1 MSREKLRILCVD
13 DEMQVLQGLKL
24 NLRKH
29 YDVTITESARKAL
42 EMLRQDSFAIVLSDM
57 RMPEMSGA
65 DFLSKVS
72 VGWPDTVRMLLTG
85 YSEINIAID
94 AINKGGVFRFLTKP
108 CPVEQLLKVL
118 EDAAKQYRLIV
129 AEKEL
134 LHKTL
139 KGSVAVLVEILSIV
153 DPEATMAFS
162 NLRSVIVEIA
172 RRMGTSNTWDI
183 EIAAM
188 LSRIGAVTLPSE
200 LRVKEKSAE
209 PLEPSERRL
218 LASIPEIGARLIS
231 HIPRLD
237 SVSRIVRYQDKNFD
251 GSGIPVDDV
260 KGGDIPLGGRILR
273 VLKDIDTVEAARS
286 PVELLNR
293 LQSRKG
299 LYDPDVLQQF
309 IEVMELLPK
318 GFELLDIAP
327 EKLRV
332 GDQLLTALVT
342 ESGKLLLA
350 KGMRINQ
357 PFLEKLNHYIAIAGV
372 RGPVKIERPT

>member
-200 LRVKEKSAE
+200 LRVKERSAE
-209 PLEPSERRL
+209 PLEPAERQL

-251 GSGIPVDDV
+251 GSGIPGDDV
-260 KGGDIPLGGRILR
+260 KGGDIPLGARILR

-293 LQSRKG
+293 LQSRKD
-299 LYDPDVLQQF
+299 LYDPNVLQQF

-318 GFELLDIAP
+318 GYELLDVSP
-327 EKLRV
+327 EKLRI

-342 ESGKLLLA
+342 ENGKLLLA